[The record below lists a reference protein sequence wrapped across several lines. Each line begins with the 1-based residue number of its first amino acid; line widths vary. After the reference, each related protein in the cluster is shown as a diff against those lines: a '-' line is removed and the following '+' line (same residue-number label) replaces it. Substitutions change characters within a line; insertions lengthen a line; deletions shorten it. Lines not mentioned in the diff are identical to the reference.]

1 MKTCDTPHF
10 LQCFV
15 LRALEPGET
24 RKRNFVKLRVV
35 LVWCCS
41 LAFVLGTGSFASAQ
55 SAGEVIWSVDLAYTP
70 VTAAPRVG
78 PSGDIYIHSDDLY
91 AISPTGQIVWTK
103 ASSDPKAVDVG
114 PDGTVY
120 SGSGGT
126 IFAYT
131 PAGRLRWSF
140 TEPPGG
146 QGLMAG
152 PTVGPDGHIYAVTDG
167 GGLGALSLT
176 PGGQLIWNQPGY
188 INFAGTGLTTVPL
201 TPTRLYFAED
211 VVPGC
216 TELSEGLNALDLNG
230 NLLWC
235 ISFSGVSRAIASPN
249 GDALVH
255 DFGVLYDYNPDG
267 SRDWSFNF
275 PFPSGTL
282 IGPSV
287 APDGTIYIFHSY
299 TNLWSLTATG
309 AKRWESDGIAG
320 SNFPVVPT
328 ISPDGNVIVFGTVFS
343 FGVNGKLVAVNAAN
357 GAVLWTLPI
366 PGPSAG
372 MAGSVS
378 FSNDG
383 QIVYAPITEIGGVNK
398 LLAVSVNGGGS
409 TGPTLSAAGT
419 CPGTAT
425 ITVSGATPGAAVQIW
440 ASKRAGST
448 TIITGACSGTMI
460 NLAKARLLTTATADT
475 NGNATAQMR
484 LNSKR
489 CGQLLQAVDLS
500 DCAISNVATGP

>member
-1 MKTCDTPHF
+1 MMAC
-10 LQCFV
+10 
-15 LRALEPGET
+15 GET
-24 RKRNFVKLRVV
+24 KVE
-35 LVWCCS
+35 
-41 LAFVLGTGSFASAQ
+41 AQ
-55 SAGEVIWSVDLAYTP
+55 SAGEIIWSVDLTYTP
-70 VTAAPRVG
+70 TTAAPRIA

-91 AISPTGQIVWTK
+91 AISPAGQILWSK
-103 ASSDPKAVDVG
+103 NSADPKAIDLG

-131 PAGRLRWSF
+131 PAGALLWTF

-152 PTVGPDGHIYAVTDG
+152 PTVGADGNIYAVTDG

-176 PGGQLIWNQPGY
+176 PAGKLIWNQPGY
-188 INFAGTGLTTVPL
+188 VNFDGTGLTPVPL
-201 TPTRLYFAED
+201 TPSRLYFAED

-216 TELSEGLNALDLNG
+216 TTFSEGLNALDLNG

-235 ISFSGVSRAIASPN
+235 VSFSGISRPIASPN

-267 SRDWSFNF
+267 SRDWAFSF

-299 TNLWSLTATG
+299 VNLWSLTAAG
-309 AKRWESDGIAG
+309 KKRWEVDGIA
-320 SNFPVVPT
+320 SPNFPIAPT
-328 ISPDGNVIVFGTVFS
+328 VSPDGSVIVFGTVFA

-366 PGPSAG
+366 TGPSAG
-372 MAGSVS
+372 AAGPVS
-378 FSNDG
+378 FSKDG
-383 QIVYAPITEIGGVNK
+383 ATVYAPITEIGGVNK
-398 LLAVSVNGGGS
+398 LLAISVKGGGNTAPS
-409 TGPTLSAAGT
+409 LIATGE
-419 CPGTAT
+419 CPGRLTM
-425 ITVSGATPGAAVQIW
+425 TVAGATPGASVQIW
-440 ASKRAGST
+440 ASPRSGST
-448 TIITGACSGTMI
+448 TITSGTCAGTMLG
-460 NLAKARLLTTATADT
+460 LANARLLATETADV
-475 NGNATAQMR
+475 NGNATATVR
-484 LNSKR
+484 LNARR
-489 CGQLLQAVDLS
+489 CGLLLQAIDLGK
-500 DCAISNVATGP
+500 CATSNVTNSP